1 MHYWKSEDIGYTEIM
16 NLMPISRNSRSQS
29 RGLTLAE
36 LMIAIFVVSVG
47 ILGTISSLWYGIK
60 SEKGSERRTNA
71 VFLGRELAN
80 LVRSRNL
87 PFADPTYLTIGSAI
101 NDGDYDNDADDNGAR
116 QPFNA
121 APFANDF
128 PTNELNFERRIE
140 IKLMSSSANNHLNDI
155 VAIKV
160 TLYWDEGG
168 SRKEAT
174 TWAYHKRPS

>member
-1 MHYWKSEDIGYTEIM
+1 M
-16 NLMPISRNSRSQS
+16 NLFRLSRNPRSQT

-47 ILGTISSLWYGIK
+47 ILGTVSSLWYGIK

-87 PFADPTYLTIGSAI
+87 PFADPSYFTVGSDI
-101 NDGDYDNDADDNGAR
+101 NDGNYDSDADDSGPRRA
-116 QPFNA
+116 FNA
-121 APFANDF
+121 PPFANDF
-128 PTNELNFERRIE
+128 PTNELNYERRIE
-140 IKLMSSSANNHLNDI
+140 IKLMSADPNSHLNDI

-160 TLYWDEGG
+160 TIYWDEGG
-168 SRKEAT
+168 SRKEAV